1 MAIRNCWGRL
11 TFFLQDHETFFG
23 EALQKWKELNCTVDF
38 SKQLFTDEEALLTF
52 ILCVIELC
60 RLFSLLLK
68 FLLFGIKTGEKHGE
82 TWQNWKVFF
91 TSLSSVAFQQEV
103 RNLAGSLP
111 QLLHHKVLYIPLC
124 HCYIMATSLLLRRW
138 LILQDQ
144 VTASLK
150 KYLLMKNSLS
160 YEPLLE

>member
-1 MAIRNCWGRL
+1 M
-11 TFFLQDHETFFG
+11 
-23 EALQKWKELNCTVDF
+23 
-38 SKQLFTDEEALLTF
+38 TF
-52 ILCVIELC
+52 ILCVFELC
-60 RLFSLLLK
+60 GDFCLLLEL
-68 FLLFGIKTGEKHGE
+68 LLFVIKTGEKAGSE
-82 TWQNWKVFF
+82 NVF

-111 QLLHHKVLYIPLC
+111 QLLHHKVLYITLH
-124 HCYIMATSLLLRRW
+124 HCYIMVTSLTSLLHHGYIMVTSWLHHGYIMVTSLLLRHW

>member
-68 FLLFGIKTGEKHGE
+68 FLLFGIKTGRNMEKHGRTEKFFLLLSLQLPSSKKFE
-82 TWQNWKVFF
+82 TWQAVCPSFYTIRYF
-91 TSLSSVAFQQEV
+91 TSRYVTVTSW
-103 RNLAGSLP
+103 
-111 QLLHHKVLYIPLC
+111 LHHCCCAVGWFFRIRWQQVWKSIFLWRTVCLMN
-124 HCYIMATSLLLRRW
+124 HC
-138 LILQDQ
+138 
-144 VTASLK
+144 
-150 KYLLMKNSLS
+150 
-160 YEPLLE
+160 